1 LLYVSTS
8 AIPDPVSDQIPPEEP
23 IDQEESIE
31 LSLAA
36 RILYFQEEHRSL
48 DAQIA
53 ELYAFPYC
61 DQLLLQRLKKKKL
74 RIKDTIER
82 LKDDLIPDLN
92 A

>member
-1 LLYVSTS
+1 M
-8 AIPDPVSDQIPPEEP
+8 IEQIPPDDSETGEAVDDP
-23 IDQEESIE
+23 PEE

-36 RILYFQEEHRSL
+36 RILRLQQEHRSL
-48 DAQIA
+48 DLEIEEMYQ
-53 ELYAFPYC
+53 YPYR

-74 RIKDTIER
+74 QIKDTIER